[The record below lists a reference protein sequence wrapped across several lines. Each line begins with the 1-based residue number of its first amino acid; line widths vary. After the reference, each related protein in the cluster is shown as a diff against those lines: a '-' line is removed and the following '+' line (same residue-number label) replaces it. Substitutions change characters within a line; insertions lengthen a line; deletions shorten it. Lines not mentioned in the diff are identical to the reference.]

1 MAERDGRDGR
11 IIAEGVSFEYGR
23 RPALREVS
31 LGVEPGEVL
40 GLIGPNGSGKST
52 LLRVLAGLERRYRGS
67 ARLGGRE
74 VREIPAREIAR
85 SLAYLEQESRLAMP
99 FRALEIVLLGRH
111 PHLQGLAFEA
121 ERDREIARRAL
132 ERVGARDLAERNIL
146 NLSAGERQRVLF
158 AMALAQEPRALL
170 LDEAGSFLD
179 IRHLVAMYDLVRELA
194 REQGVA
200 VIAVLHDLN
209 LAAEYCDRLILLDG
223 GQVAS
228 SGLTSEVLTYANL
241 KRVYATEIYVDVN
254 DLTGSL
260 VVTPLSGR
268 ARRALEEKSNL
279 E

>member
-1 MAERDGRDGR
+1 MAERGVR
-11 IIAEGVSFEYGR
+11 IEAENLAFAYGR
-23 RPALREVS
+23 RPVLEGVS
-31 LGVEPGEVL
+31 LRVEPGELV

-52 LLRVLAGLERRYRGS
+52 LLRILAGLERGYRGS
-67 ARLGGRE
+67 ARLGGVE
-74 VREIPAREIAR
+74 VRERAPRDIAR

-111 PHLQGLAFEA
+111 PHLRGLAFEA

-132 ERVGARDLAERNIL
+132 DRVGAGDLAERNIL

-194 REQGVA
+194 REDGVA

-223 GQVAS
+223 GRVAA
-228 SGLTSEVLTYANL
+228 SGATSAVLTYGNL

-254 DLTGSL
+254 DLTGAL

-268 ARRALEEKSNL
+268 ARRALAEKADL
-279 E
+279 Q